1 MTATD
6 PAIEELLRD
15 LGPRVPELER
25 AAAAAGSVPE
35 RDHLLAQ
42 AARLRGGSTDLLSPS
57 RA

>member
-1 MTATD
+1 MTASG
-6 PAIEELLRD
+6 PAVEQLLRD

-25 AAAAAGSVPE
+25 AAAAGSVPE

-42 AARLRGGSTDLLSPS
+42 VARLRGGDTDLLSPP